1 MEYKNLG
8 RTGVLVS
15 ELCLGTMSFG
25 EDADEQEAAR
35 MFKRCRDAGINFF
48 DCANSYGK
56 GQAEEILGRLISGC
70 RDEVVITSKAT
81 LRIGNDINALGSSRR
96 HIMLEVEKSL
106 KRLQTDRIDLYFIHH
121 FDRLTDIEES
131 LRALD
136 DLVHQGKVVYT
147 GVSNWAA
154 WQTAKAMGISAREG
168 LVKFVCLE
176 PMYNLVKRQAEVEIL
191 PLALSEHLG
200 VITHIP
206 LASGL
211 LTGKYAVDGKG
222 SEGRI
227 TRNKLV
233 KMRYSNAAYFDIA
246 SKLSDFAIEVN
257 VHPAT
262 LAVSWI
268 RTNPAVTAPII
279 GARNVSQLEPSL
291 AAAEFKMTP
300 ELRAEISKLSIQP
313 PNAIDR
319 LEVDIDPNLS
329 FRNR

>member
-191 PLALSEHLG
+191 PLALSEWRCLN
-200 VITHIP
+200 I
-206 LASGL
+206 
-211 LTGKYAVDGKG
+211 
-222 SEGRI
+222 
-227 TRNKLV
+227 
-233 KMRYSNAAYFDIA
+233 
-246 SKLSDFAIEVN
+246 
-257 VHPAT
+257 
-262 LAVSWI
+262 
-268 RTNPAVTAPII
+268 
-279 GARNVSQLEPSL
+279 
-291 AAAEFKMTP
+291 
-300 ELRAEISKLSIQP
+300 
-313 PNAIDR
+313 
-319 LEVDIDPNLS
+319 
-329 FRNR
+329 